1 MHSKFL
7 FCKVFL
13 NCRKNSFIKKIKIT
27 NLHSLD
33 YWYKKKLIILLIF
46 FTFTNRILYKIKSVC
61 IKVT

>member
-33 YWYKKKLIILLIF
+33 YWYKKKIANITYIF
-46 FTFTNRILYKIKSVC
+46 YFYKQNFI
-61 IKVT
+61 